1 MVQFVLEL
9 PGVFIDF
16 ASVSVSWKAHFSAT
30 TTLTT
35 TPFASFK
42 QRRKTNFPVQRKTN
56 QVQAKRT
63 PVATKAGAKIAE
75 AGAPRSPDPQANPT
89 VTVVTVTRRISGPR
103 STRRK
108 AGKKTYLISIQTVT
122 NCP

>member
-56 QVQAKRT
+56 QVKRT
-63 PVATKAGAKIAE
+63 QAATKAGAKLAE
-75 AGAPRSPDPQANPT
+75 GRAPRSPVPQANPT

-103 STRRK
+103 RRRK